1 MYAGPIGLQ
10 NNTKDRGGTMAG
22 SVNKVMLIGNL
33 GRDPEQRNLNDGSP
47 VVNLSLAT
55 SERWTDR
62 SSGERR
68 ERTEWHRVVI
78 FDEKLCEVATE
89 YLHKG
94 SKVYVEGQ
102 LQTRMWTDQQG
113 NDRHSTEVV
122 LRRFNGSMQML
133 DAHGEGG
140 GDASGGGA
148 PAGGGATAGGGAS
161 GGGGGADFDDD
172 ISF

>member
-1 MYAGPIGLQ
+1 MHDGPIGSR
-10 NNTKDRGGTMAG
+10 NTTNDRGDTMSG
-22 SVNKVMLIGNL
+22 RVNKVILIGNL

-55 SERWTDR
+55 SEHWADR

-78 FDEKLCEVATE
+78 FDEKLCEVATK
-89 YLHKG
+89 YLQKG

-102 LQTRMWTDQQG
+102 LQTRKWTDQRG
-113 NDRHSTEVV
+113 DDRYSTEVV

-133 DAHGEGG
+133 DARGEGDNAG
-140 GDASGGGA
+140 GDAV
-148 PAGGGATAGGGAS
+148 AGGGATAAA
-161 GGGGGADFDDD
+161 GADFDDD
-172 ISF
+172 IPF